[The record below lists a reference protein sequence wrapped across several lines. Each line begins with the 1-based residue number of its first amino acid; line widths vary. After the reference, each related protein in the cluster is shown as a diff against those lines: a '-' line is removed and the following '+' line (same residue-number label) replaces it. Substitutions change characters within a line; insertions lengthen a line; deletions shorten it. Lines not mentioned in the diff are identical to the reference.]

1 MKRWIAMVTTAVMFC
16 TLLSGCGGQEE
27 GPGES
32 KEGGA
37 KDTLT
42 VAANGEPT
50 KIDPQSNDEAT
61 NHKVAIQ
68 MFEPLFIVNSQGEI
82 EGLLAED
89 WEYQDEKT
97 LTIHLRQGVKFHN
110 GEELK
115 ASDVLFT
122 MERANRINPSIA
134 AIVNMIDVEN
144 STADDEYTVTLRLLQ
159 PYASLLRHLSH
170 PGTGIVSQKAVE
182 EIGEEDFAHE
192 PLGGTGPFQ
201 FESWN
206 PGDSITLK
214 RFEDYWG
221 EKPAITTIVFRY
233 IPESTNRT
241 IELETGAVD
250 IAYEVQV
257 SDIERIESNPDLL
270 MMRAPG
276 LGNTFAKFNPLVEPF
291 QDQRV
296 RLALVKALDV
306 PGIVDAVFFGAGAP
320 SYGMMSSKV
329 WGYNDEYPH
338 YGYDVEEAKQL
349 LADAGYP
356 DGFEITL
363 MVSDNQ
369 TRVDMAEIMQNQWS
383 KIGVKANVQVYEI
396 GTFFDHY
403 GKNDFQVCIVGM
415 TTVTADADYGLYGVW
430 HTSATPEGQTPLFS
444 DPEVDKLLDGARSEA
459 DDDKRR
465 EMYFEVQKILLDF
478 VPIIPLW
485 ENEELN
491 ACRSNVKGF
500 EVDSAGHH
508 RLWKVHFE

>member
-159 PYASLLRHLSH
+159 PYASRCAICRTQAPASSAKKLWRRLARKILPTSLWEAQAPSSLRAGIRVTALLSSAL
-170 PGTGIVSQKAVE
+170 
-182 EIGEEDFAHE
+182 
-192 PLGGTGPFQ
+192 
-201 FESWN
+201 
-206 PGDSITLK
+206 
-214 RFEDYWG
+214 
-221 EKPAITTIVFRY
+221 
-233 IPESTNRT
+233 RT
-241 IELETGAVD
+241 IGAKSPPSPPLCS
-250 IAYEVQV
+250 AT
-257 SDIERIESNPDLL
+257 SR
-270 MMRAPG
+270 RAP
-276 LGNTFAKFNPLVEPF
+276 
-291 QDQRV
+291 
-296 RLALVKALDV
+296 
-306 PGIVDAVFFGAGAP
+306 IAP
-320 SYGMMSSKV
+320 SSWRQGRWISPM
-329 WGYNDEYPH
+329 
-338 YGYDVEEAKQL
+338 
-349 LADAGYP
+349 
-356 DGFEITL
+356 
-363 MVSDNQ
+363 
-369 TRVDMAEIMQNQWS
+369 R
-383 KIGVKANVQVYEI
+383 
-396 GTFFDHY
+396 
-403 GKNDFQVCIVGM
+403 
-415 TTVTADADYGLYGVW
+415 
-430 HTSATPEGQTPLFS
+430 
-444 DPEVDKLLDGARSEA
+444 
-459 DDDKRR
+459 
-465 EMYFEVQKILLDF
+465 
-478 VPIIPLW
+478 
-485 ENEELN
+485 
-491 ACRSNVKGF
+491 CR
-500 EVDSAGHH
+500 
-508 RLWKVHFE
+508 